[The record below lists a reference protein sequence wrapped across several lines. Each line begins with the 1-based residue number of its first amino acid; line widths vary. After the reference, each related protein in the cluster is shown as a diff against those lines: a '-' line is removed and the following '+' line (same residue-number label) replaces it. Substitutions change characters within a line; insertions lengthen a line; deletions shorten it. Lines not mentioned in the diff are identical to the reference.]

1 MLVTKSQNCTFFP
14 FLLGLRTGGVGM
26 PVGAEVLL
34 VAVRLPLVEL
44 GVLVEVVDVFAL
56 LSNE

>member
-1 MLVTKSQNCTFFP
+1 
-14 FLLGLRTGGVGM
+14 M